1 MRQLTEIQLAPQF
14 YVVLWRGGIIG
25 HIARG
30 QLTEQRDGSPTVRGR
45 HWIVIGWE
53 YQKFRSQCDAAE
65 ALLTRYRNLCDAHD
79 EVHQVQQLESFLP
92 YVRRSARRAEK
103 KSCVKKT
110 SRDFKRKLRQL
121 RQDYRES
128 MRRASMG
135 HGEFNTLAI
144 GGSS

>member
-14 YVVLWRGGIIG
+14 YAVLWCGEIIG

-30 QLTEQRDGSPTVRGR
+30 QLAERRDGSLVVHGR
-45 HWIVIGWE
+45 HWIVVGWE

-65 ALLTRYRNLCDAHD
+65 AILTRYRNLCDAHD
-79 EVHQVQQLESFLP
+79 EVHQVQRLESFLP
-92 YVRRSARRAEK
+92 YARRSARRAEK
-103 KSCVKKT
+103 KSRAKKI
-110 SRDFKRKLRQL
+110 SRDSKRKLRQL

-135 HGEFNTLAI
+135 YGEFNTLAI